1 MNTFS
6 KEENSSLVNPPNKKV
21 LIITYYFPPSGG
33 AGVQR
38 TLRFLSNLSQF
49 GWDPVILTTKNGD
62 FPTKDLSL
70 LNKVPVNTKIYR
82 TYIPEP
88 YRSYRRLTG
97 RKRGEALDLST
108 LAVDESDSTSI
119 AERFAAF
126 IRTWFFIPDAR
137 IGWLPFA
144 FFAGLKIIRQ
154 EKIDLIFSS
163 APPNTVHVIASALK
177 RATGKKWVADFRD
190 PWIKYL
196 VPKRNS
202 AVPRKLDLALNRMVV
217 DRADH
222 LIWVCEGVRKEVE
235 ETSGK
240 KFVGKETIITN
251 GFSEMDFENLGFR
264 STEKF
269 TVTHVGTLYIRYDLT
284 SLIEAIENI
293 YSTRDDFKRDFE
305 LILCGPIVEQARKK
319 LGNSKFHEHIQ
330 FLGYL
335 DHKATLT
342 RMVSSTLLLLYIID
356 SPEGKN
362 IPTSKLF
369 EYIGAKRP
377 VFALAPQD
385 SDAAEILN
393 RTKSGI
399 IVPPGDI
406 AKIQS
411 AILDLYQRWKQNGT
425 LNLPFDAKE
434 VQQFE
439 SKNLTRELVTVWNE
453 TLTKAD

>member
-1 MNTFS
+1 MPS
-6 KEENSSLVNPPNKKV
+6 PKKKV

-33 AGVQR
+33 PGVQR
-38 TLRFLSNLSQF
+38 ILRFLSNLSQF

-62 FPTKDLSL
+62 FPTQDPSL

-108 LAVDESDSTSI
+108 LAVDENDSPSM
-119 AERFAAF
+119 AERFATF
-126 IRTWFFIPDAR
+126 IRTWIFIPDAR

-144 FFAGLKIIRQ
+144 FFRGLKIIRQ

-177 RATGKKWVADFRD
+177 RVTGKKWVADFRD
-190 PWIKYL
+190 PWMKYL

-202 AVPRKLDLALNRMVV
+202 ALPRKLDLALNRMVV

-222 LIWVCEGVRKEVE
+222 LIWVCAGVKKEVE
-235 ETSGK
+235 ATTGK
-240 KFVGKETIITN
+240 KFLSKETIIYN
-251 GFSEMDFENLGFR
+251 GFDEKNFENLYHC
-264 STEKF
+264 SAEKF
-269 TVTHVGTLYIRYDLT
+269 TITHVGTLYIRYDLT
-284 SLIEAIENI
+284 SFIEAIEQI
-293 YSTRDDFKRDFE
+293 CSTRNDFKHDFE
-305 LILCGPIVEQARKK
+305 LILCGPVDEQIEKK
-319 LGNSKFHEHIQ
+319 LKNSKFQENIQ

-335 DHKATLT
+335 NHKATLT
-342 RMVSSTLLLLYIID
+342 RMISSSLLLLYIID

-369 EYIGAKRP
+369 EYLGAKRP

-385 SDAAEILN
+385 SEAAEILN
-393 RTKSGI
+393 RTKSGL

-406 AKIQS
+406 AKIQH

-425 LNLPFDAKE
+425 LNLQFNAEE

-439 SKNLTRELVTVWNE
+439 SKNLTRELVTRWNE
-453 TLTKAD
+453 TLVKMY